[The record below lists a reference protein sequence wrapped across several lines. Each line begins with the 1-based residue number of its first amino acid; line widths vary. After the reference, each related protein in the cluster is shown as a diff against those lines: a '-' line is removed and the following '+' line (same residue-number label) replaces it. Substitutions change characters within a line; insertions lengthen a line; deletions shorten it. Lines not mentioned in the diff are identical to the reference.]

1 MDALLGNDENT
12 AKLLQ
17 AKSAKMMGVVKMGRD
32 CGDDDDD
39 DDVSANAVSSTDRL
53 KASFAKSGGEQS
65 GSKMGTMSNDG
76 IMDMKDVMAQMEGG
90 AVNKRRKR
98 PKPQNSKKKKQKK
111 KSG

>member
-1 MDALLGNDENT
+1 
-12 AKLLQ
+12 
-17 AKSAKMMGVVKMGRD
+17 MGRD
-32 CGDDDDD
+32 GGDDDDD

-65 GSKMGTMSNDG
+65 GSKMGTMSSDG

-90 AVNKRRKR
+90 VNKRRKR
-98 PKPQNSKKKKQKK
+98 PKPQNSKKQQKKKK

>member
-32 CGDDDDD
+32 GDDDDD

-65 GSKMGTMSNDG
+65 GSKMETMSSDG

-90 AVNKRRKR
+90 VNKRKKR
-98 PKPQNSKKKKQKK
+98 PKPQNSKKQQQKKKK